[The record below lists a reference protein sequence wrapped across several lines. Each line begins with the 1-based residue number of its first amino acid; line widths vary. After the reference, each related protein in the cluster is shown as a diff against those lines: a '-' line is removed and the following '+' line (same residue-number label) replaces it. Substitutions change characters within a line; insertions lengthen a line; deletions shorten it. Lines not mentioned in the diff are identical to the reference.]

1 MSELKTT
8 IHMINGNPIYRITE
22 NYSTKD
28 LKKSDINTPVLEK
41 VSKTK
46 GKGGKKKN
54 V

>member
-1 MSELKTT
+1 MSDLNTT
-8 IHMINGNPIYRITE
+8 IHMIKGNPIYRITE
-22 NYSTKD
+22 SYSRKD
-28 LKKSDINTPVLEK
+28 LKKTDINTPVLEK